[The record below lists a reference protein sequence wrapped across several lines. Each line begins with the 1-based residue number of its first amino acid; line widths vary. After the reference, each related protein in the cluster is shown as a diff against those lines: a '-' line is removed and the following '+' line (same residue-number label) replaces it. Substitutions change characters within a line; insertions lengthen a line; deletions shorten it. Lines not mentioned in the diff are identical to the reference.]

1 MFSIQTLRHFNSRR
15 VAPFNLGGCAEELVA
30 TSSSYNAR
38 SSLLADQS
46 VGRLIRDLRQARY
59 NPHKRLNERALC
71 SFASIPQVSLTI
83 VPIRFRGCGQ

>member
-30 TSSSYNAR
+30 TSSSYHTR
-38 SSLLADQS
+38 SQLLTNQS
-46 VGRLIRDLRQARY
+46 VGGQIRD

-71 SFASIPQVSLTI
+71 IFAKIPQVSLTI